1 MRLRFLAAIVVAGI
15 AVVVPAGAAGAH
27 PLGNFTVNTYAG
39 LSVQTDNVVVDLV
52 VDMAEIPAY
61 QAHRG
66 LDADG
71 NGQVS
76 DAEGSA
82 WATKTCGDA
91 AGHSELGVD
100 GKPARLSVNAGAVVF
115 PPGSA
120 GLDTLRLTCDLAAP
134 AATGKGEHKV
144 TWRSS
149 AYTDRVGWREVT
161 ATGSGVSMV
170 ASDVPAMSPSA
181 RLTQYPGDL
190 LSSPL
195 DQRSASLRVRADGG
209 GVPVSSAAAATVS
222 GPQPKSVSSA
232 LPRGVDAASRSFT
245 ALVARRDLTVAF
257 GALALALAVG
267 LGAIHALAPGHGKT
281 VMAAYLVGQR
291 GSLRQ
296 AGIIALT
303 VTTTHTVGVLI
314 LGVVLSASTTLASE
328 AIYPWLGLVSGAML
342 AAVGFNLMRRAFRGR
357 RGHGH
362 SHAHDPDHSHEHS
375 HGLGRP
381 HSHGPDPDAANATDG
396 PMSRRTLVA
405 MGVAGGMVPSPS
417 ALVVLLGA
425 IALKRAWFGVVLVI
439 GYGVGMAL
447 TLTAAGLILVRARRV
462 LDRRAAA
469 ATATSSRPSRLAGLA
484 RAMPA
489 VTATVIVA
497 VGLFLAAQGVT
508 RI

>member
-1 MRLRFLAAIVVAGI
+1 
-15 AVVVPAGAAGAH
+15 
-27 PLGNFTVNTYAG
+27 
-39 LSVQTDNVVVDLV
+39 
-52 VDMAEIPAY
+52 
-61 QAHRG
+61 
-66 LDADG
+66 
-71 NGQVS
+71 VS
-76 DAEGSA
+76 DSEGSA
-82 WATKTCGDA
+82 WAAKTCGDA
-91 AGHSELGVD
+91 AGHSQLSVD
-100 GKPARLSVNAGAVVF
+100 GKPVRLSVGAAAVVF

-120 GLDTLRLTCDLAAP
+120 GLDTLRLTCDVAAP
-134 AATGKGEHKV
+134 TATGKGEHKV
-144 TWRSS
+144 AWRSS

-161 ATGSGVSMV
+161 ANGSGVSLV
-170 ASDVPAMSPSA
+170 ASDVPAVSPSA
-181 RLTQYPGDL
+181 RLTQYPSDL

-209 GVPVSSAAAATVS
+209 GIPASSTAAATVA
-222 GPQPKSVSSA
+222 GPRPKSVSSA

-245 ALVARRDLTVAF
+245 ALVARRDLTFAF

-296 AGIIALT
+296 AGVIALT
-303 VTTTHTVGVLI
+303 VTTTHTIGVLV
-314 LGVVLSASTTLASE
+314 LGLVLSASTTLASE

-362 SHAHDPDHSHEHS
+362 SHSDEHGHSHEHEHS
-375 HGLGRP
+375 HGLSRP
-381 HSHGPDPDAANATDG
+381 HSHGPGPDATDVTDG

-425 IALKRAWFGVVLVI
+425 IALKRAWFGVVLVV

-469 ATATSSRPSRLAGLA
+469 ATAASSRPSRLAGLA

-497 VGLFLAAQGVT
+497 VGLFLAAQGAT